1 MPYSTRFYSDT
12 FDTGSPVLYTVP
24 AGYVAVIRDM
34 RLYAATSSTAEVAIE
49 VTNPGPATTII
60 FFNNDV
66 SPGDYVE
73 WQGRVVIDD
82 GAEIIGVTTEPGITA
97 HISGYLLAA
106 P

>member
-1 MPYSTRFYSDT
+1 MPYSTRFYSNT

-24 AGYVAVIRDM
+24 ADYVAVIRDM
-34 RLYAATSSTAEVAIE
+34 RLYAATGSTAEVAIE
-49 VTNPGPATTII
+49 IINPGPATTII

-66 SPGDYVE
+66 APGDYIE
-73 WQGRVVIDD
+73 WQGRVVADA
-82 GAEIIGVTTEPGITA
+82 GAEIIGVTTESGITA